1 LGERREPD
9 RISKTAL
16 ENAERFISRI
26 PIDAVG
32 FVFLA
37 GEKPLSPTLKLSQR
51 TCSLIRQT
59 HAHEHPR
66 GWVILSPKAG
76 SQEQKKGV
84 RMSRKVADVMWEM
97 LAAAGV
103 KRCYGIVGDALNP
116 VIDALRRNGKI
127 EFIHVRHEEYG
138 VFAAV
143 ADAYF
148 TGIPVVVCSTAGPGV
163 THLFT
168 GLMGARQ
175 EGAAIVA
182 IAGDVETK
190 LIDTAALE
198 ELNPYKFFDTAC
210 LYVGRVV
217 NPEQARAVFTTAILT
232 AVLDKGPTVISLPGD
247 IASAKADR
255 SGHQIAIPAPPVLRP
270 ADADLGKLAAM
281 IEAANKIAI
290 FGGDGCRDAR
300 NEVLQLA
307 VRLNAPVG
315 YSFRGKQWLEHDNP
329 NAVGMTGLLGYGGAY
344 KAIHDADLVLLLGTD
359 FPFSEFLPGDGVKKV
374 QIDTNPKHL
383 GRRTALDLAL
393 VGDIQAT
400 VSALLTRVTGK
411 TDSRFLEK
419 HVAETH
425 SFHELLQHYVDKGP
439 GIKPI
444 RPEFLVATLSEL
456 ADDDA
461 MFFADTGTACI
472 WMARYLEGGT
482 HRRLFGSFSWASMA
496 NAAPN
501 AFGAQLAYP
510 GRQTIALCGDGG
522 FTMLALGDL
531 LTQVQRKTPVV
542 QIILNNASLDFV
554 NIEMQEA
561 GVVPFGVDFENPNFA
576 KVAEAMGAKGIRIE
590 DPGDVREGLSAALA
604 HKGGPV
610 VVDAV
615 VDCYALSLPS
625 HIPFHTAEGFT
636 LSLAKQVLTGKM
648 DAVIETIKRNI
659 DLI

>member
-1 LGERREPD
+1 M
-9 RISKTAL
+9 
-16 ENAERFISRI
+16 
-26 PIDAVG
+26 
-32 FVFLA
+32 
-37 GEKPLSPTLKLSQR
+37 SQ
-51 TCSLIRQT
+51 
-59 HAHEHPR
+59 
-66 GWVILSPKAG
+66 
-76 SQEQKKGV
+76 
-84 RMSRKVADVMWEM
+84 KVADVMWEM
-97 LAAAGV
+97 LANAGV

-143 ADAYF
+143 ADAYLS
-148 TGIPVVVCSTAGPGV
+148 GNPAVVCGTAGPGV
-163 THLFT
+163 THLFN
-168 GLMGARQ
+168 GLMDARK
-175 EGAAIVA
+175 EGAAIIA

-190 LIDTAALE
+190 LMDTAALE

-217 NPEQARAVFTTAILT
+217 NPEQARAVITTAILT
-232 AVLDKGPTVISLPGD
+232 AVIDKGPTVISMPGD
-247 IASAKADR
+247 IASAKAPDN
-255 SGHQIAIPAPPVLRP
+255 SSHDVTIPAPSVSRP
-270 ADADLGKLAAM
+270 ADTDLDKLAE
-281 IEAANKIAI
+281 IIKAAKKVAI

-300 NEVLQLA
+300 DEVLQLA
-307 VRLNAPVG
+307 ARMKAPVG

-359 FPFSEFLPGDGVKKV
+359 FPFPEFLPGDGVKKV
-374 QIDTNPKHL
+374 QIDSNPKHL
-383 GRRTALDLAL
+383 GRRTAVDLAL
-393 VGDIQAT
+393 VGDIKAT
-400 VSALLTRVTGK
+400 VTALLARLTEVHDK

-419 HVAETH
+419 HVAETN
-425 SFHELLQHYVDKGP
+425 SFHELLQHYVEKGP

-444 RPEFLVATLSEL
+444 RPEFLAATLSQL
-456 ADDDA
+456 ASDDA

-472 WMARYLEGGT
+472 WLARHVKGGT
-482 HRRLFGSFSWASMA
+482 NRRIFGSFSWASMA

-522 FTMLALGDL
+522 FTMLGLGDL

-561 GVVPFGVDFENPNFA
+561 GVVPFGVDFKNPNFA

-590 DPGDVREGLSAALA
+590 EPGDVREGLAVALA
-604 HKGGPV
+604 YQGGPV

-625 HIPFHTAEGFT
+625 HIPFHAAEGFT
-636 LSLAKQVLTGKM
+636 LSLAKQVLNGKM
-648 DAVIETIKRNI
+648 DSVIKTIKRNVE
-659 DLI
+659 LV